1 MEDDGWQTV
10 KSKPQRKF
18 DGPSRSDKSDG
29 GSKSLSHQ
37 DFSPAVLKKP
47 GPSANAP
54 RTVVKK
60 FGGGKNSHGPIVN
73 VKKLEEDTELH
84 PAAVSIPRDISIQ
97 VQQARAAKKLT
108 QKELASVLQI
118 QESVVKTIE
127 NGTAPYVSQ
136 TKIDLQRIAR
146 HLGIVIARH

>member
-1 MEDDGWQTV
+1 
-10 KSKPQRKF
+10 
-18 DGPSRSDKSDG
+18 
-29 GSKSLSHQ
+29 
-37 DFSPAVLKKP
+37 
-47 GPSANAP
+47 
-54 RTVVKK
+54 
-60 FGGGKNSHGPIVN
+60 
-73 VKKLEEDTELH
+73 
-84 PAAVSIPRDISIQ
+84 VSIPRDISIQ